1 MSKAAV
7 PDQPTVVLG
16 SSSPYRRELLSRLGI
31 PFHVHAPEINESRI
45 AEETPRDLA
54 LRLSVEKAR
63 AVAQR
68 FPLAIVIGSD
78 QVAHSGPEIFGKPGT
93 KTNAIA
99 QLRAMSGK
107 TVTFESALC
116 VIDPRSGKHE
126 VDTIPTEITFRNLS
140 DREISSY
147 VEREPAFNCA
157 GSAKLE
163 GLGISLISRMR
174 ADDPTAIIG
183 LPLVRLCQML
193 AVAGLPVL

>member
-7 PDQPTVVLG
+7 PDRTPVVLG

-31 PFHVHAPEINESRI
+31 PFQVHAPEIDESRV

-54 LRLSVEKAR
+54 LRLAVEKAR
-63 AVAQR
+63 AVSR
-68 FPLAIVIGSD
+68 LFPNAIVIGSD

-93 KTNAIA
+93 EAKAIA
-99 QLRAMSGK
+99 QLQAMSGK

-116 VIDPRSGKHE
+116 VIDPRTGNHD
-126 VDTIPTEITFRNLS
+126 VDSVPTEITFRALS
-140 DREISSY
+140 AREIASY

-163 GLGISLISRMR
+163 GLGITLISRMR

-193 AVAGLPVL
+193 TDAGLRVL